1 MKQDEMTM
9 KVIEGIREQYS
20 PVANR
25 VARLFF
31 VLIQIMQVDPMYQY
45 SLKFFKNI
53 YSRALDNG
61 DHIPS
66 GKKNE
71 RKNFFI
77 KEFTRLLYE
86 NICRSLF
93 ESHKL
98 LFSFLICLKIMY
110 ERKEPEFALDPKEV
124 RFIMT
129 GGTSIDMEKPNPT
142 GDQGWLTNKMWA
154 SILQVSREFEAFKG
168 LDDNV
173 IANLGEWER
182 VYNSQNPQSKKA
194 NWPAP
199 FNECPLIKKAMFLRI
214 FRSDKVI
221 QVI

>member
-1 MKQDEMTM
+1 MKQDEMIM
-9 KVIEGIREQYS
+9 KTIDTIREQYS

-45 SLKFFKNI
+45 SLKFFKTI
-53 YSRALDNG
+53 YNRALDNG
-61 DHIPS
+61 DHIP
-66 GKKNE
+66 GAKKNE
-71 RKNFFI
+71 RRNFFI

-93 ESHKL
+93 AEHKL

-110 ERKEPEFALDPKEV
+110 ERKEPDQLLDPAEV

-129 GGTSIDMEKPNPT
+129 GGTSISMERPNPT
-142 GDQGWLTNKMWA
+142 GEQGWMTDKMWA

-168 LDDNV
+168 LDECV
-173 IANLGEWER
+173 EKNLSEWEK
-182 VYNSQNPQSKKA
+182 VYNSSSPHSKK
-194 NWPAP
+194 NPWPAP
-199 FNECPLIKKAMFLRI
+199 FNELSLIKKAMFLRI

-221 QVI
+221 

>member
-9 KVIEGIREQYS
+9 KTIEGIREQYS

-45 SLKFFKNI
+45 SLKFFKTI

-66 GKKNE
+66 GKRNE

-110 ERKEPEFALDPKEV
+110 ERKEPDQMLDEREV

-129 GGTSIDMEKPNPT
+129 GGTSIDMPRPNPT
-142 GDQGWLTNKMWA
+142 GEQGWMTDKMWA
-154 SILQVSREFEAFKG
+154 SILQASNEFEAFKG
-168 LDDNV
+168 LDTN
-173 IANLGEWER
+173 IEQNLAQWEA
-182 VYNSQNPQSKKA
+182 VYNSQNPQSKKTK
-194 NWPAP
+194 WPAP
-199 FNECPLIKKAMFLRI
+199 FDELSLIKKAMFLRI

>member
-1 MKQDEMTM
+1 
-9 KVIEGIREQYS
+9 
-20 PVANR
+20 
-25 VARLFF
+25 
-31 VLIQIMQVDPMYQY
+31 MYQY
-45 SLKFFKNI
+45 SLKFFKLI

-61 DHIPS
+61 DHIPG

-98 LFSFLICLKIMY
+98 LFSFLMCLKIMY
-110 ERKEPEFALDPKEV
+110 ERTEPELSLDPLEV

-129 GGTSIDMEKPNPT
+129 GGTSVEMPKPNPT
-142 GDQGWLTNKMWA
+142 GEQGWITNKMWA
-154 SILQVSREFEAFKG
+154 SILQISNDFEAFKG
-168 LDDNV
+168 LDENV
-173 IANLGEWER
+173 EKNLDQWEA
-182 VYNSQNPQSKKA
+182 VYNSQNPQSKKTK
-194 NWPAP
+194 WPAP
-199 FNECPLIKKAMFLRI
+199 FDELTLVKKAMFLRI